1 MCIRGV
7 RQDRFADRQRGH
19 GVGGGGEPGSAG
31 YHAARACSMGAIA
44 GEGAKTAMAPAGG
57 FGGGSGAGDG
67 LNTAPLGPE
76 TSLLTTPRHFRDRPV
91 DR

>member
-1 MCIRGV
+1 
-7 RQDRFADRQRGH
+7 
-19 GVGGGGEPGSAG
+19 
-31 YHAARACSMGAIA
+31 MGAIA
-44 GEGAKTAMAPAGG
+44 GEGAKAAMAPAGG

-76 TSLLTTPRHFRDRPV
+76 TSQQPFLTTPRHFRDRPD

>member
-1 MCIRGV
+1 
-7 RQDRFADRQRGH
+7 
-19 GVGGGGEPGSAG
+19 
-31 YHAARACSMGAIA
+31 MGAIA

-76 TSLLTTPRHFRDRPV
+76 TSLLTTPRHFRDRPD